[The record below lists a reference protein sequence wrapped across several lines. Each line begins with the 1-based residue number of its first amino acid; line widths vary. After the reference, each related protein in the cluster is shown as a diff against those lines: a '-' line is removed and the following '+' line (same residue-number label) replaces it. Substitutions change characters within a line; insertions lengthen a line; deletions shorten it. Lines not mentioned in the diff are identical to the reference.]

1 MSRKKILISEL
12 NLKKIGGRIAFLRI
26 KNGFTLAQLSEKTG
40 ISRGNLSGLESNK
53 FDPSV
58 KTIVKL
64 IELFNISADWLLF
77 GKENSEPNS
86 VNKIIIE
93 HQDIVKK
100 FQNSEM
106 AKEINENLL
115 KLESIDFNGFEEI
128 HRIIKMKLEI
138 KELDDR
144 KKTS

>member
-1 MSRKKILISEL
+1 MNQCVEPHILL
-12 NLKKIGGRIAFLRI
+12 NL
-26 KNGFTLAQLSEKTG
+26 NTLL
-40 ISRGNLSGLESNK
+40 
-53 FDPSV
+53 
-58 KTIVKL
+58 
-64 IELFNISADWLLF
+64 
-77 GKENSEPNS
+77 
-86 VNKIIIE
+86 E